1 MGTARREVHLGVQL
15 FPFAVIDVSEPMVQT
30 TTRYS
35 AIEWSR
41 PVGCPDWPGCY
52 GHVTP
57 PSVKQSAAATAA
69 YPNRPLEGGKAWR
82 EMVHRYAA
90 GTLVC
95 IINDEWLPD
104 LDVEY
109 FFTPHWSSE
118 LVLTYPQ
125 KQNVTLEHSALGG
138 PTTIGTFKHLPPTL
152 TAKYNFMPDQTF
164 QPYLGAGVNVT
175 SIMDVK
181 LQVPSVG
188 RLTLDRTSVGAAVQG
203 GFDYR
208 IAKSWYFNVDAKW
221 LMLRSDVKL
230 GDVKISRAR
239 IDPVLLGVGF
249 GYRFGGGS

>member
-1 MGTARREVHLGVQL
+1 MKLNRMKGRVRAAAGWMAMISLPLAVTARADELEVRL
-15 FPFAVIDVSEPMVQT
+15 
-30 TTRYS
+30 R
-35 AIEWSR
+35 AIYLAPANASN
-41 PVGCPDWPGCY
+41 
-52 GHVTP
+52 
-57 PSVKQSAAATAA
+57 A
-69 YPNRPLEGGKAWR
+69 YDPLKIPENGI
-82 EMVHRYAA
+82 H
-90 GTLVC
+90 
-95 IINDEWLPD
+95 INDKWLPD

-181 LQVPSVG
+181 LQVPTVG

-230 GDVKISRAR
+230 GDVKISRVR